1 MKYRTLRK
9 LYKLGIHFFTMKAAF
24 IEEAKKPLVIKEVE
38 LKEELGPKEVLIK
51 QELTGVCYR
60 DILTAEGFFPR
71 AKFPLIP
78 GHEIAGKIVKVG
90 SDVKDFK
97 EGEYVASLIYIPCGE
112 CKYCKAGMEN
122 LCRRKLQYGEDVNG
136 SYAEY
141 VKAHVNSLVKIPS
154 DTPLEAAVIAACV
167 TGMLIHAIK
176 DRANLKEGETV
187 LVTGAGGGVG
197 IHAVQLAKALGA
209 KVIALTS
216 SEWKVN
222 KIKEAGADEVIV
234 AKEDVVEHIK
244 KLTEGE
250 GADMAI
256 DTVGQPTFEQSLRSI
271 RWGGRIIVIGNV
283 NVQPVPINLGLI
295 ILREISI
302 HGNLSSTKRNVQ
314 EAIDLMRKG
323 KIKAIIHAIYDLT
336 EVNKVH
342 ELMKSKSSLGRV
354 LLKVA

>member
-1 MKYRTLRK
+1 MR
-9 LYKLGIHFFTMKAAF
+9 AAF
-24 IEEAKKPLVIKEVE
+24 IEEVKKPLVVKEVE

-97 EGEYVASLIYIPCGE
+97 EGDYVASLTYIPCGE
-112 CKYCKAGMEN
+112 CKYCRAGMEN
-122 LCRRKLQYGEDVNG
+122 ICRRKLQYGEDIHG
-136 SYAEY
+136 SYTGY

-167 TGMLIHAIK
+167 TGMLIHGIK
-176 DRANLKEGETV
+176 DRASLKEGETV

-197 IHAVQLAKALGA
+197 IHAVQIAKALGA

-216 SEWKVN
+216 SEWKAN
-222 KIKEAGADEVIV
+222 KIKEVGADEVII
-234 AKEDVVEHIK
+234 AKENVLEQIK

-250 GADMAI
+250 GADIVI
-256 DTVGQPTFEQSLRSI
+256 DTVGQPTFEQSLRSV
-271 RWGGRIIVIGNV
+271 RWGGRIVVIGNV
-283 NVQPVPINLGLI
+283 NVQPVSLNLGLI
-295 ILREISI
+295 ILREVSI
-302 HGNLSSTKRNVQ
+302 LGNLSSTKRNIQ
-314 EAIDLMRKG
+314 EAIDLTRKG
-323 KIKAIIHAIYDLT
+323 KIKAIIHGIYDLKD
-336 EVNKVH
+336 VNKVH
-342 ELMKSKSSLGRV
+342 ELMKTKSSLGRI